1 VGGALAG
8 EERVVA
14 FILMIVDLGREY
26 DIASQVRARFPGEA
40 KEVYVTY
47 GEYDIVVKVEVS
59 SLRELDRVV
68 TGIRSIPGVKTTA
81 TLISSYPEG

>member
-1 VGGALAG
+1 MVRRSVS
-8 EERVVA
+8 EKVVA

-26 DIASQVRARFPGEA
+26 DIAAQVKTRFPDDA

-47 GEYDIVVKVEVS
+47 GEYDIVVKVETS

-68 TGIRSIPGVKTTA
+68 TGIRNIPGVKTTA
-81 TLISSYPEG
+81 TLIASYP